1 MDVLKKLF
9 PLSFKAK
16 DIVSL
21 IIYIVIYLVVGIVA
35 GVLIGVLAGFPII
48 GIIFAL
54 VGSLIDLYVLVGIVL
69 EVLYFLNILK

>member
-35 GVLIGVLAGFPII
+35 GVLIGVLA
-48 GIIFAL
+48 
-54 VGSLIDLYVLVGIVL
+54 VGV
-69 EVLYFLNILK
+69 FC